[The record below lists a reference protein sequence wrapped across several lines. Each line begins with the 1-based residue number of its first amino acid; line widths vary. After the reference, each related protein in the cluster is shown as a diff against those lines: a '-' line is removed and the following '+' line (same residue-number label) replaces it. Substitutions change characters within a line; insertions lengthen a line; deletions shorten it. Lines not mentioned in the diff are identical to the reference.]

1 VAHTSTVRSFVAAL
15 AACAV
20 FTACAG
26 QTQRS
31 QSVQQV
37 DELLTHIERV
47 QVETAVA
54 KDAAHAVLS
63 DLCALVSPSFKGD
76 AAPAFAEFMESAES
90 CEKQGIVLKKS
101 VEPMTRAADQLFLR
115 WTKDLESFGNTRM
128 RQRSQSRLDETRTR
142 YQSILGA
149 TQAAQI
155 ALDSYNKDLRDH
167 ALFLRHDLNATSV
180 ESIRADVR
188 LLNEQIQE
196 LDKRFDATTAAARAY
211 VESTAL
217 YGQVSEDGESTTTTD
232 PSATTTTSPAKTAP
246 NPFSKKKPVS
256 TLKPK
261 TGTTTNSSASSSSTP
276 PTEPKPSDTP
286 GGEPSPVEP
295 QPQSTPRSGSAS
307 GT

>member
-1 VAHTSTVRSFVAAL
+1 MVHTSTARSFVAAL
-15 AACAV
+15 AVCAA

-76 AAPAFAEFMESAES
+76 AAPAFAEFLESAELS
-90 CEKQGIVLKKS
+90 EQQGEVLAKS
-101 VEPMTRAADQLFLR
+101 VEPMQRAADELFHR
-115 WTKDLESFGNTRM
+115 WTKDLENFGNTRM

-155 ALDSYNKDLRDH
+155 ALDAYNNDLGDH
-167 ALFLRHDLNATSV
+167 ALFLQNDLNATSV
-180 ESIRADVR
+180 ETIRGDVR
-188 LLNEQIQE
+188 LLNEQVQD

-211 VESTAL
+211 VESAAL
-217 YGQVSEDGESTTTTD
+217 YGQVGEEAEEATATGATSTTGT
-232 PSATTTTSPAKTAP
+232 PSAKTAP

-261 TGTTTNSSASSSSTP
+261 TTTGTTTTP
-276 PTEPKPSDTP
+276 TTEPKPAPAPEQPVD
-286 GGEPSPVEP
+286 EPAPVDP
-295 QPQSTPRSGSAS
+295 QPKPSRRPGTPSGL
-307 GT
+307 

>member
-1 VAHTSTVRSFVAAL
+1 MVHTSTVRSFVAAL
-15 AACAV
+15 AAGAA

-76 AAPAFAEFMESAES
+76 AAPAFAEFLESAELS
-90 CEKQGIVLKKS
+90 EQQGEVLAKS
-101 VEPMTRAADQLFLR
+101 VEPMQRAADELFHR
-115 WTKDLESFGNTRM
+115 WTKDLENFGNTRM
-128 RQRSQSRLDETRTR
+128 RTRSQSRLDETRTR

-155 ALDSYNKDLRDH
+155 ALDAYNNDLKDH

-180 ESIRADVR
+180 ETIRGDVR
-188 LLNEQIQE
+188 LLNEQIQD

-211 VESTAL
+211 VESAAI
-217 YGQVSEDGESTTTTD
+217 YGQMGDEAEATANPEPTSTTT
-232 PSATTTTSPAKTAP
+232 SSKTAP
-246 NPFSKKKPVS
+246 NPFAKKKPVS

-261 TGTTTNSSASSSSTP
+261 TTSPTPTTET
-276 PTEPKPSDTP
+276 KPAPSSDTP
-286 GGEPSPVEP
+286 VDPPAPVEP
-295 QPQSTPRSGSAS
+295 QPQSTPRPGSAS
-307 GT
+307 GS

>member
-1 VAHTSTVRSFVAAL
+1 MVHTSTVRSFVAAL
-15 AACAV
+15 AACAA

-26 QTQRS
+26 KTQRS

-76 AAPAFAEFMESAES
+76 AAPAFAEFMESAELA
-90 CEKQGIVLKKS
+90 EQQGDVLSKS
-101 VEPMTRAADQLFLR
+101 VEPMQRAADELFHR
-115 WTKDLESFGNTRM
+115 WTKDLENFGNTRM
-128 RQRSQSRLDETRTR
+128 RQRSQARLDETRTR

-155 ALDSYNKDLRDH
+155 ALDAYNNDLKDH

-180 ESIRADVR
+180 ETIRGDVR
-188 LLNEQIQE
+188 LLNEQIQD

-211 VESTAL
+211 VESAAL
-217 YGQVSEDGESTTTTD
+217 YGQVGEDADATTATDPNSTTTTT
-232 PSATTTTSPAKTAP
+232 PSKTAP
-246 NPFSKKKPVS
+246 NPFAKKKPVS

-261 TGTTTNSSASSSSTP
+261 TTTSTTTTTP
-276 PTEPKPSDTP
+276 TTDTKPAPAPETP
-286 GGEPSPVEP
+286 VDGPAPVEP
-295 QPQSTPRSGSAS
+295 QPQTPPHPGTASAS
-307 GT
+307 